1 MEEILRTEKL
11 SAGYGG
17 KIIVGDMDIIAE
29 RGKILTLIGP
39 NGAGKSTVLRTLI
52 RQLDRISGSI
62 AVLGRDIGSYGGK
75 ELARTMSILMTE
87 RSDPELI
94 TCRDVINSGRYPY
107 TGQLGILSEEDR
119 HQVDKAMELT
129 AVTDIADNDLSRI
142 SDGQRQRVMLAR
154 AVAQEPEILIL
165 DEPTSYL
172 DISHKLKLLDILK
185 KLTRER
191 GIAVIMSMHEID
203 LAQRISDSVI
213 CIKDGNIDRAGSP
226 DEIFTADYISRLY
239 GIDEGSYEELYGSAE
254 LSAVKS
260 EPRYFVISGS
270 GTGINIFRRLQ
281 RENIPFAAG
290 VIHEND
296 LDYPCGKALAAE
308 IVTERAFEP
317 ISEEAQARARE
328 LINRCERVIYSGC
341 RFGSMNEGNRLLLRY
356 AESLGKVSGDLIP
369 PLPPLLH

>member
-17 KIIVGDMDIIAE
+17 KIIVGDMDITAE

-52 RQLDRISGSI
+52 RQLDRISGNI
-62 AVLGRDIGSYGGK
+62 AVLGRDIGSFGGK
-75 ELARTMSILMTE
+75 ELARVMSILMTE
-87 RSDPELI
+87 RTDPELI
-94 TCRDVINSGRYPY
+94 TCRDVIASGRYPY
-107 TGQLGILSEEDR
+107 TGQLGILSDSDR
-119 HQVDKAMELT
+119 RRVSEAMELT
-129 AVTDIADNDLSRI
+129 AVTDIADNDFSRI

-154 AVAQEPEILIL
+154 AVAQEPDILIL

-191 GIAVIMSMHEID
+191 RIAVIMSMHEID
-203 LAQRISDSVI
+203 LAQRISDRVI
-213 CIKDGNIDRAGSP
+213 CIKDGIIDGTGSP
-226 DEIFTADYISRLY
+226 DEIFTSEYISALY
-239 GIDEGSYEELYGSAE
+239 GIDAGCYEDNYGSAE
-254 LSAVKS
+254 LSAVS
-260 EPRYFVISGS
+260 GEPRYFVISGS

-281 RENIPFAAG
+281 REGIPFAAG

-296 LDYPCGKALAAE
+296 LDYPCGAALAAE
-308 IVTERAFEP
+308 IVSEKAYEP
-317 ISEEAQARARE
+317 ISEEAQARAMKIIE
-328 LINRCERVIYSGC
+328 HCERVIYSGC
-341 RFGSMNEGNRLLLRY
+341 RFGSMNEGNRRLLRY
-356 AESLGKVSGDLIP
+356 AESLGKLSNGIIP

>member
-17 KIIVGDMDIIAE
+17 KIIVGDMDITAE

-62 AVLGRDIGSYGGK
+62 AVLGRDIGSFGGK

-87 RSDPELI
+87 RTDPELI
-94 TCRDVINSGRYPY
+94 TCRDVIASGRYPY
-107 TGQLGILSEEDR
+107 TGQLGILSDSDR
-119 HQVDKAMELT
+119 RQVSEAMELT
-129 AVTDIADNDLSRI
+129 AVTDIADNDFSRI

-154 AVAQEPEILIL
+154 AVAQEPDILIL

-191 GIAVIMSMHEID
+191 RIAVIMSMHEID
-203 LAQRISDSVI
+203 LAQRISDRVI
-213 CIKDGNIDRAGSP
+213 CIKGGYIDRMGAP
-226 DEIFTADYISRLY
+226 DEIFTSEYISGLY
-239 GIDEGSYEELYGSAE
+239 GIDVGCYEEHYGSAE
-254 LSAVKS
+254 LSAVS
-260 EPRYFVISGS
+260 GEPRYFVISGS

-281 RENIPFAAG
+281 REGIPFAAG

-296 LDYPCGKALAAE
+296 LDYPCGAALAAE
-308 IVTERAFEP
+308 IVTERAYEP
-317 ISEEAQARARE
+317 ISVEAENRARE
-328 LINRCERVIYSGC
+328 IIKRCERVIYSGC
-341 RFGSMNEGNRLLLRY
+341 PFGSMNEGNRRLLQY
-356 AESLGKVSGDLIP
+356 SESIGKLKSE
-369 PLPPLLH
+369 